1 MRWIVNLA
9 ILIAPA
15 LGFAQVNIEA
25 LYDWKIMRTQW
36 METDEVNFGEFV
48 ARLGAAVERRAC
60 GSVSSCMKSGANP
73 YIQSD
78 PVGLKYYSDCADL
91 PYYLR
96 SYFAWK
102 NQLPMSVESWVLPR
116 PVADNGGDVRYTS
129 FGNYVAG
136 RFDVVARN
144 SGRTMFVTNVED
156 WEGLATRYPDA
167 VSLLNGTITNVTWSA
182 SFRMIGNEDGE
193 LFSDFYPVKLNR
205 SGIRPGTV
213 IYDPNG
219 HVAVVYK
226 ITDDGRIYYIDAHPD
241 NSLTSGMYNPKF
253 VRSNPYQGAGFK
265 NFRPLMLIKAS
276 KDSSGAYVG
285 GRIIGVK
292 NANLPSYSL
301 EQFYGNSPDPD
312 GHWSDGKFL
321 YKGQP
326 MNYYD
331 YVRVMLAKGDL
342 MIDPLQDMRSMI
354 RDICVNLK
362 DRVDAINIATA
373 SGVHTKAHPERL
385 PMNIYGTN
393 GEWENYASPSRDARL
408 KVSFMDVLNQ
418 SKHLIQRYKSRDP
431 QIVYNGGDLPGD
443 LLKTYQSE
451 ARACQFS
458 YTNSSGQSVMMNLD
472 DARKRVFDMS
482 FDPYHCPEL
491 RWGASSSQELASCR
505 DDANKRAWYKQERW
519 LRNQWERRYDVRMD
533 FSLAELNGPKPGAGI
548 ANAPDVDI
556 VKYLSNPN

>member
-1 MRWIVNLA
+1 MRWILNLA
-9 ILIAPA
+9 ILLAPT

-36 METDEVNFGEFV
+36 AEADEANFGEFV

-78 PVGLKYYSDCADL
+78 PVGLRYYSDCADL

-144 SGRTMFVTNVED
+144 SGRAMFVTNVED
-156 WEGLATRYPDA
+156 WEGLAARYPDA

-193 LFSDFYPVKLNR
+193 LFSDFYPVKISR

-265 NFRPLMLIKAS
+265 NFRPLTLIKAN

-285 GRIIGVK
+285 GRIIGAK
-292 NANLPSYSL
+292 NASLPSYSL

-312 GHWSDGKFL
+312 GRWSDGKFL

-418 SKHLIQRYKSRDP
+418 SKHLIQRYKARDP

-458 YTNSSGQSVMMNLD
+458 YTNSSGQAVTMNLD

-548 ANAPDVDI
+548 ANPPDVDI

>member
-1 MRWIVNLA
+1 MKWILNLA
-9 ILIAPA
+9 VLVVPA
-15 LGFAQVNIEA
+15 LGFAQFESTAIS
-25 LYDWKIMRTQW
+25 DWRITRTQW
-36 METDEVNFGEFV
+36 TEADEVHFGEFV
-48 ARLGAAVERRAC
+48 SRLGAAVERRAC
-60 GSVSSCMKSGANP
+60 GSVSSCLKSSANP

-78 PVGLKYYSDCADL
+78 PPGLMYYSDCADL

-102 NQLPMSVESWVLPR
+102 NHLPMSVESSVSPR
-116 PVADNGGDVRYTS
+116 PVPDNGGDVRYTP
-129 FGNYVAG
+129 FGNYPTG

-144 SGRTMFVTNVED
+144 SDRAMFVTNIED
-156 WEGLATRYPDA
+156 WEEMTTRYPDA

-182 SFRMIGNEDGE
+182 SYRMIGNEDGD

-219 HVAVVYK
+219 HVAIVYK
-226 ITDDGRIYYIDAHPD
+226 ITDDGHIYYIDAHPD

-265 NFRPLMLIKAS
+265 NFRPLTLINAI
-276 KDSSGAYVG
+276 KDSTGTYVG
-285 GRIIGVK
+285 GRIIGAK
-292 NANLPSYSL
+292 NASLPSYSL

-312 GHWSDGKFL
+312 GHWSEGKFL
-321 YKGQP
+321 YKGQA

-331 YVRVMLAKGDL
+331 YVRVMMAKGVL
-342 MIDPLQDMRSMI
+342 VIDPLQDMRSMV

-373 SGVHTKAHPERL
+373 SGVYLKAHPDRL
-385 PMNIYGTN
+385 PLNIYGTT

-418 SKHLIQRYKSRDP
+418 SKNLIQGYKSRDP
-431 QIVYNGGDLPGD
+431 QIVYNGRDLAGDM
-443 LLKTYQSE
+443 LKVYQSE
-451 ARACQFS
+451 ARACQIS
-458 YTNSSGQSVMMNLD
+458 YTNSNGNPVTMNLD
-472 DARKRVFDMS
+472 DARKRLFDMS

-505 DDANKRAWYKQERW
+505 DDANKRAWYNQERW

-533 FSLAELNGPKPGAGI
+533 FSLPELNGPKPGAGI
-548 ANAPDVDI
+548 ANPPDVDI
-556 VKYLSNPN
+556 VKYLMNPK